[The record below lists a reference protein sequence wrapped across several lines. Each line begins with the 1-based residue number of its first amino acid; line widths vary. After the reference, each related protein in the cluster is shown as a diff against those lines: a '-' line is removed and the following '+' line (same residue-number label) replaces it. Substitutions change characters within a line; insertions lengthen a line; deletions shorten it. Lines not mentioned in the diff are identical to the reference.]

1 MQALITGANGLI
13 GANLARALLAEG
25 VAVRALT
32 RSGSDKRA
40 LDGLPVEHVSGDILR
55 AAGELAPLMDGCE
68 LVFHA
73 AARFALDSA
82 RGAELEHTAVAG
94 TANVIEAAA
103 LARVRRVVVTSSSVV
118 FGSSP
123 LPHVRNEDSTQD
135 DAFVE
140 PPYVTAKTRQHQET
154 IALGRRFGVE
164 VLLACPTMSVG
175 PHGTALGP
183 SNAIIVSYLR
193 DPMRLTYPGGC
204 NIASVRDVARGHW
217 DIAQHGQP
225 GESYI
230 LGGENLRW
238 TDIHAMVSSLCG
250 VAAPRLVLNHS
261 AAYLAATC
269 DEVRAALTGKEALGS
284 REQSRMIGRYYW
296 YDHARAGRLGYASR
310 PARAALAEACAWL
323 ASSAHIDREV
333 RTTMRL
339 ADEVHAARRS
349 AGLSGR
355 AA

>member
-32 RSGSDKRA
+32 RAGSDERA
-40 LDGLPVEHVSGDILR
+40 LAGLPVEHVCGDILGGAR
-55 AAGELAPLMDGCE
+55 ELAPAMDGCQ

-73 AARFALDSA
+73 AARFALD
-82 RGAELEHTAVAG
+82 GAKGGALEHTAVAG

-103 LARVRRVVVTSSSVV
+103 LARVARVVVTSSSVV

-123 LPHVRNEDSTQD
+123 QPRVRDEDATAD

-140 PPYVTAKTRQHQET
+140 PPYVAAKTRQHRQAIE
-154 IALGRRFGVE
+154 LGRRFGVE

-183 SNAIIVSYLR
+183 SNGIIVSYLR
-193 DPMRLTYPGGC
+193 DPLRLTYPGGC
-204 NIASVRDVARGHW
+204 NIVSVRDVARGHW
-217 DIAQHGQP
+217 DVARHGQP
-225 GESYI
+225 GRSYI

-238 TDIHAMVSSLCG
+238 TEIHAMVAALCG

-261 AAYLAATC
+261 AAYLAGAY
-269 DEVRAALTGKEALGS
+269 DELRARLSGREALGS
-284 REQSRMIGRYYW
+284 REQARMIGRYYW
-296 YDHARAGRLGYASR
+296 YDHARAARLGYVAR

-323 ASSAHIDREV
+323 ASSPHIDREV

-339 ADEVHAARRS
+339 ADEVHAARRG
-349 AGLSGR
+349 AGSL
-355 AA
+355 A